1 MATEDRFRWNKKHRE
16 EAQPTSP
23 SSILTNHLFLAE
35 KKRAL
40 DIATGNG
47 RNALYMAEQGFD
59 VDAVDISDE
68 AISMLANRSQKLHPI
83 CADLD
88 TFDIPE
94 KRYHLIVNIRFL
106 NRRLFPHIRD
116 GLVSGGVLIFE
127 TYLYSPAA
135 DATDSMCR
143 DYLLRSNELLHAF
156 LPLRILSYR
165 EGLSETDET
174 NRPVASLVAI
184 KD

>member
-1 MATEDRFRWNKKHRE
+1 MAIEDRIRWNRKHRDE
-16 EAQPTSP
+16 TQPASP
-23 SSILTNHLFLAE
+23 SSILINHLFLAK

-68 AISMLANRSQKLHPI
+68 AVGKLANRSQNLHPI

-94 KRYHLIVNIRFL
+94 DRYSLIVNIRFL
-106 NRRLFPHIRD
+106 NRRLFPYIRD

-127 TYLYSPAA
+127 SYLYSPAA
-135 DATDSMCR
+135 EETAMCR

-156 LPLRILSYR
+156 LPLKIVYYR
-165 EGLSETDET
+165 EGPSDVDEKS
-174 NRPVASLVAI
+174 RPVASLVAV
-184 KD
+184 KR

>member
-1 MATEDRFRWNKKHRE
+1 MKEDRIRWNKKHRDE
-16 EAQPTSP
+16 TQPASP
-23 SSILTNHLFLAE
+23 SPIVIKNLPLAD
-35 KKRAL
+35 KGRAL

-47 RNALYMAEQGFD
+47 RNALYLAEQGFE

-68 AISMLANRSQKLHPI
+68 TIKKLAERHSNLHPI

-88 TFDIPE
+88 EFDIPE
-94 KRYHLIVNIRFL
+94 NRYSLILNIRFL
-106 NRRLFPHIRD
+106 NRRLFPYFRD

-127 TYLYSPAA
+127 TYLYSPVAEE
-135 DATDSMCR
+135 TDPMCR

-156 LPLRILSYR
+156 LPLKILYYR
-165 EGLSETDET
+165 EGPSEKKEES
-174 NRPVASLVAI
+174 RPVASLVAV